1 MATATPDND
10 KADPTNNT
18 AQSPEQAQAVSPANK
33 EPKKNKLS
41 MSSWVLL
48 SFAGGIIA
56 GLFFGEMLAWMSV
69 IGDAFIKLLQMT
81 IIPYII
87 VSLISSLGSLTLEQ
101 AKSLGVKVGKLMLV
115 IWLLGLL
122 SMYLIKY
129 TFPEWQA
136 GEFFSL
142 TALQDPNSVNLL
154 DLYIPSNPFFSLSN
168 SYIPA
173 IVLFCVA
180 TGIAL
185 ISIKDKE
192 SLMRPLQLLGESF
205 NKVTQSIVMLMPIGI
220 FAMTAA
226 TAGTMDFDEFQKL
239 QVYFV
244 AHVVMTVI
252 LTYWVL
258 PAIIMVITP
267 FSYRDI
273 TGIAKDAMIT
283 AFAAGNIFIIL
294 PLLIQRTKELFHKY
308 NIGDEQTDDYA
319 NIIIPVVFS
328 FPNLGKLLT
337 IVFVLFAA
345 WFSGKELDFLSY
357 FPMSVNGLISLFGSV
372 YLTIPMLLDSL
383 ELSSDLF
390 QLYMVSSLFTS
401 RFTSLLAAMN
411 IFILA
416 IGGTAMLAGIAKISM
431 KRLILCSAITPVV
444 FGITLLGTSWV
455 LSSIVDTEYNM
466 DEVVAQMS
474 SAAEVPEEITAFN
487 WSEELEVNGPRTIEQ
502 IKQSGLLR
510 VGYNPVQVPF
520 SYYNAGQDLVGFDIE
535 MMRKLAA
542 ELEIKVAFIPYN
554 SANVL
559 DGINS
564 GLFDITI
571 SGLQMTT
578 FRIGFVDF
586 TNPVLDLHYAF
597 VVKDYRADEFK
608 TDQLIHEAEKVRV
621 ASVGDYSIIP
631 HIQEKF
637 DNVEFSSID
646 SDKLFFEDDGENY
659 DALLI
664 SLEAG
669 KTWTILYPEYT
680 AMYNREEIKSF
691 PASYAVAKGNHS
703 LHTFLNS
710 WLSIQ
715 QSSGYVDT
723 LYGYWILGENAQ
735 PKKPRWSVIK
745 DVLHWVE

>member
-1 MATATPDND
+1 MTA
-10 KADPTNNT
+10 
-18 AQSPEQAQAVSPANK
+18 VK
-33 EPKKNKLS
+33 EPETSKPENNQHKAAVPEKKKIS
-41 MSSWVLL
+41 MSTWVLL

-101 AKSLGVKVGKLMLV
+101 AKSMGVKVGKLMLV
-115 IWLLGLL
+115 IWFLGLI

-129 TFPEWQA
+129 TFPDWQA

-244 AHVVMTVI
+244 AHVVMTII

-308 NIGDEQTDDYA
+308 NVGNDQTDDYA

-345 WFSGKELDFLSY
+345 WFSGKDLDFISY

-416 IGGTAMLAGIAKISM
+416 IGGTAMLAGIAKVSM
-431 KRLILCSAITPVV
+431 KKLIICSALTPII
-444 FGITLLGTSWV
+444 FGLILLGTSWV
-455 LSSIVDTEYNM
+455 LSSIVNTEYNM
-466 DEVVAQMS
+466 DKVVAQMS
-474 SAAEVPEEITAFN
+474 SAADLPDEVTTFN
-487 WSEELEVNGPRTIEQ
+487 PSETQDVNGPRTIEQ
-502 IKQSGLLR
+502 IKKSGTLR

-520 SYYNAGQDLVGFDIE
+520 SYYNAEHDLVGFDIE
-535 MMRKLAA
+535 MMKKLAA
-542 ELEIKVAFIPYN
+542 ELDIKVAFIPY
-554 SANVL
+554 SSDNVL

-578 FRIGFVDF
+578 FRIGLVDF

-608 TDQLIHEAEKVRV
+608 TDELIKEAKKITV

-631 HIQEKF
+631 HLKEKF
-637 DNVEFSSID
+637 SNVEFVSID
-646 SDKLFFEDDGENY
+646 SDKLYFEDDGKTY

-669 KTWTILYPEYT
+669 KTWTILYPDYT
-680 AMYNREEIKSF
+680 TMYNREEIKSF
-691 PASYAVAKGNHS
+691 PASYVVAKGNQS

-715 QSSGYVDT
+715 HSSGYVDT
-723 LYGYWILGENAQ
+723 LYSYWILGENAQ
-735 PKKPRWSVIK
+735 PKEPRWSVIK

>member
-1 MATATPDND
+1 MSSKTDTIEPEAND
-10 KADPTNNT
+10 T
-18 AQSPEQAQAVSPANK
+18 EQQK
-33 EPKKNKLS
+33 PKQKMS
-41 MSSWVLL
+41 MSTLVLL
-48 SFAGGIIA
+48 SFAAGIIA

-87 VSLISSLGSLTLEQ
+87 VSLVSSLGSLTMEQ

-115 IWLLGLL
+115 IWAFGLL
-122 SMYLIKY
+122 TMYLIKY
-129 TFPEWQA
+129 TFPDWQA

-142 TALQDPNSVNLL
+142 TALEDPNSVNLL
-154 DLYIPSNPFFSLSN
+154 DIYIPSNPFFSLSN

-185 ISIKDKE
+185 ISIDNKD
-192 SLMRPLQLLGESF
+192 SLMKPMQLLGESF
-205 NKVTQSIVMLMPIGI
+205 NKVTQSIVKLMPIGI

-244 AHVVMTVI
+244 AHVVMTII

-258 PAIIMVITP
+258 PGILMVITP

-283 AFAAGNIFIIL
+283 AFAAGNIFIVIPIL
-294 PLLIQRTKELFHKY
+294 IERTKELFHKY
-308 NIGDEQTDDYA
+308 NIGSQQSDDYA

-345 WFSGKELDFLSY
+345 WFSGAELDFLTY
-357 FPMSVNGLISLFGSV
+357 LPMSLNGLVSLFGSV

-416 IGGTAMLAGIAKISM
+416 IGGTAMLVGIAKVSM
-431 KRLILCSAITPVV
+431 KRLAIVSLLTPVV
-444 FGITLLGTSWV
+444 FGVSLLATSWL
-455 LSSIVDTEYNM
+455 LSSIVDTEYEM

-474 SAAEVPEEITAFN
+474 AAEKVPDQVTAYN
-487 WSEELEVNGPRTIEQ
+487 WADLAQADGPRNMQQ
-502 IKQSGLLR
+502 IRESGVIR
-510 VGYNPVQVPF
+510 VGYNPTQVPF
-520 SYYNAGQDLVGFDIE
+520 SFYNADQQLVGFDVE
-535 MMRKLAA
+535 LMKKLAL
-542 ELEIKVAFIPYN
+542 ELELKIAFVPYTF
-554 SANVL
+554 SNVL
-559 DGINS
+559 EGINQ
-564 GLFDITI
+564 GQFDIAI

-578 FRIGFVDF
+578 KRIELVGF
-586 TNPVLDLHYAF
+586 TTPVLDLHYAF
-597 VVKDYRADEFK
+597 VVKDHRVDEFK
-608 TDQLIHEAEKVRV
+608 TDKLIRDADKIRI
-621 ASVGDYSIIP
+621 ATVGRYSIIP
-631 HIQEKF
+631 QLEEKF
-637 DNVEFSSID
+637 PNIEFVTIQ
-646 SDKLFFEDDGENY
+646 SDRLFFEDDGKTW
-659 DALLI
+659 DGLMI

-669 KTWTILYPEYT
+669 KTWTILYPDYAT
-680 AMYNREEIKSF
+680 LYNREEIKSF
-691 PASYAVAKGNHS
+691 PASYAVARDNAS
-703 LHTFLNS
+703 LQTFLNS
-710 WLSIQ
+710 WLELQ
-715 QSSGYVDT
+715 KSSGYVDK
-723 LYGYWILGENAQ
+723 LYGYWILGENAKPQ
-735 PKKPRWSVIK
+735 KPRWSVIK
-745 DVLHWVE
+745 DVLHWVD

>member
-1 MATATPDND
+1 MVDKTAVADVNND
-10 KADPTNNT
+10 SGLA
-18 AQSPEQAQAVSPANK
+18 K
-33 EPKKNKLS
+33 ESTEKPKKKMS
-41 MSSWVLL
+41 MSTLVLL
-48 SFAGGIIA
+48 SFAAGIAA

-87 VSLISSLGSLTLEQ
+87 VSLISSLGSLTLAQ

-115 IWLLGLL
+115 IWMFGLL
-122 SMYLIKY
+122 TMFLIKY
-129 TFPEWQA
+129 SFPDWQA

-142 TALQDPNSVNLL
+142 TALQDPNSINLL
-154 DLYIPSNPFFSLSN
+154 DVYIPSNPFFSLSN

-185 ISIKDKE
+185 ISIDDKE
-192 SLMRPLQLLGESF
+192 SLMRPMQLLGESF
-205 NKVTQSIVMLMPIGI
+205 NKVTQSIVKLMPIGI

-226 TAGTMDFDEFQKL
+226 TAGTMDFEEFQKL

-244 AHVVMTVI
+244 AHVVMTLI

-258 PAIIMVITP
+258 PAILATITP

-283 AFAAGNIFIIL
+283 AFAAGNIFIII

-308 NIGDEQTDDYA
+308 DIGDQQTDDYA

-345 WFSGKELDFLSY
+345 WFSGKELDFLTY
-357 FPMSVNGLISLFGSV
+357 LPMSINGLISLFGSV

-416 IGGTAMLAGIAKISM
+416 VGGTAMLVGIAKVSM
-431 KRLILCSAITPVV
+431 ARLIMYSALTPVV
-444 FGITLLGTSWV
+444 IGVSLLGSSWL
-455 LSSIVDTEYNM
+455 LSSIVNTEYNM

-474 SAAEVPEEITAFN
+474 AAEKVPDQVTSFR
-487 WSEELEVNGPRTIEQ
+487 WDELAQATGPRSVAEIRE
-502 IKQSGLLR
+502 SGVLR
-510 VGYNPVQVPF
+510 VGYNPIQVPF
-520 SYYNAGQDLVGFDIE
+520 SFYNAQDELVGFDVE
-535 MMRKLAA
+535 LMKKLAA
-542 ELEIKVAFIPYN
+542 EMEVKIAFVPYTF
-554 SANVL
+554 ANVL
-559 DGINS
+559 GAINQ
-564 GLFDITI
+564 GQFDIAI

-578 FRIGFVDF
+578 KRIEHVGF
-586 TNPVLDLHYAF
+586 TTPVLDLHYSF
-597 VVKDYRADEFK
+597 VVKDHRADEFK
-608 TDQLIHEAEKVRV
+608 TDKLLREAGSLRI
-621 ASVGDYSIIP
+621 ASVGSYSIIP
-631 HIQEKF
+631 HLEKKFPNFKF
-637 DNVEFSSID
+637 DTIQ
-646 SDKLFFEDDGENY
+646 SDRLFFEDDGKTW
-659 DALLI
+659 DGLMI

-680 AMYNREEIKSF
+680 TLYNREEIKSF
-691 PASYAVAKGNHS
+691 PASYAVARDNAS
-703 LHTFLNS
+703 LQTFLNS
-710 WLSIQ
+710 WLAIQ
-715 QSSGYVDT
+715 KSSGYVDK
-723 LYGYWILGENAQ
+723 LYGYWILGENAK

-745 DVLHWVE
+745 DVLHWVKEES

>member
-1 MATATPDND
+1 MTSKTAAIAPEKESAD
-10 KADPTNNT
+10 K
-18 AQSPEQAQAVSPANK
+18 
-33 EPKKNKLS
+33 PKQKMS
-41 MSSWVLL
+41 MSTLVLL
-48 SFAGGIIA
+48 SFAAGIAA

-87 VSLISSLGSLTLEQ
+87 VSLISSLGSLSMEQ

-115 IWLLGLL
+115 IWAFGLL
-122 SMYLIKY
+122 TMYFIKY
-129 TFPEWQA
+129 TFPDWQA

-142 TALQDPNSVNLL
+142 TALEDPNSINLL
-154 DLYIPSNPFFSLSN
+154 DIYIPSNPFFSLSN

-185 ISIKDKE
+185 ISIDNKD
-192 SLMRPLQLLGESF
+192 SLMKPMQLLGESF
-205 NKVTQSIVMLMPIGI
+205 NKVTQSIVKLMPIGI

-244 AHVVMTVI
+244 AHVVMTII

-258 PAIIMVITP
+258 PAILAVITP

-273 TGIAKDAMIT
+273 TGIAKDAMVT
-283 AFAAGNIFIIL
+283 AFAAGNIFIVIPIL
-294 PLLIQRTKELFHKY
+294 IERTKELFHKY
-308 NIGDEQTDDYA
+308 NIGSQQSDDYA

-345 WFSGKELDFLSY
+345 WFSGKELDFLTY
-357 FPMSVNGLISLFGSV
+357 LPMSLNGLVSLFGSV

-416 IGGTAMLAGIAKISM
+416 VGGTAMLVGVAKISM
-431 KRLILCSAITPVV
+431 KRLVIYSALTPV
-444 FGITLLGTSWV
+444 FIGICLLGSSWL
-455 LSSIVDTEYNM
+455 LSSIVDTEYEM

-474 SAAEVPEEITAFN
+474 SAEKVPDQVIAYS
-487 WSEELEVNGPRTIEQ
+487 WGDVAAANGPRSVQQ
-502 IKQSGLLR
+502 IRESGVLR
-510 VGYNPVQVPF
+510 VGYNPIQVPF
-520 SYYNAGQDLVGFDIE
+520 SFYNAEQKLVGFDVE
-535 MMRKLAA
+535 LMKKLAQ
-542 ELEIKVAFIPYN
+542 EMDLSIAFIPYTF
-554 SANVL
+554 ANVL
-559 DGINS
+559 EGINQ
-564 GLFDITI
+564 GQFDIAI

-578 FRIGFVDF
+578 QRLELVGF
-586 TNPVLDLHYAF
+586 TTPVLDLHYAF
-597 VVKDYRADEFK
+597 VVKDHRADEFK
-608 TDQLIHEAEKVRV
+608 TDKLIQDAGKVRI
-621 ASVGDYSIIP
+621 ASVGSYSIIP
-631 HIQEKF
+631 HLEEKF
-637 DNVEFSSID
+637 PNLEFETIQ
-646 SDKLFFEDDGENY
+646 SDRMFFEDDGNTW
-659 DALLI
+659 DGLMI

-680 AMYNREEIKSF
+680 TLYNREEIKSF
-691 PASYAVAKGNHS
+691 PASYAVALDNGS
-703 LHTFLNS
+703 LQTFLNS
-710 WLSIQ
+710 WLELQ
-715 QSSGYVDT
+715 KSSGFVDK
-723 LYGYWILGENAQ
+723 LYGYWILGENAK
-735 PKKPRWSVIK
+735 PKQPRWSVIK
-745 DVLHWVE
+745 DVLHWVD

>member
-1 MATATPDND
+1 MTSKTAAIAPEKESAD
-10 KADPTNNT
+10 K
-18 AQSPEQAQAVSPANK
+18 
-33 EPKKNKLS
+33 PKQKMS
-41 MSSWVLL
+41 MSTLVLL
-48 SFAGGIIA
+48 SFAAGIAA

-87 VSLISSLGSLTLEQ
+87 VSLISSLGSLSMEQ

-115 IWLLGLL
+115 IWAFGLL
-122 SMYLIKY
+122 TMYFIKY
-129 TFPEWQA
+129 TFPDWQA

-142 TALQDPNSVNLL
+142 TALEDPNSINLL
-154 DLYIPSNPFFSLSN
+154 DIYIPSNPFFSLSN

-185 ISIKDKE
+185 ISIDNKD
-192 SLMRPLQLLGESF
+192 SLMKPMQLLGESF
-205 NKVTQSIVMLMPIGI
+205 NKVTQSIVKLMPIGI

-244 AHVVMTVI
+244 AHVVMTII

-258 PAIIMVITP
+258 PAILAVITP

-273 TGIAKDAMIT
+273 TGIAKDAMVT
-283 AFAAGNIFIIL
+283 AFAAGNIFIVIPIL
-294 PLLIQRTKELFHKY
+294 IERTKELFHKY
-308 NIGDEQTDDYA
+308 NIGSQQSDDYA

-345 WFSGKELDFLSY
+345 WFSGQELDFLTY
-357 FPMSVNGLISLFGSV
+357 LPMSLNGLVSLFGSV

-416 IGGTAMLAGIAKISM
+416 VGGTAMLVGVAKISM
-431 KRLILCSAITPVV
+431 KRLVIYSALTPV
-444 FGITLLGTSWV
+444 FIGICLLGSSWL
-455 LSSIVDTEYNM
+455 LSLIVDTEYEM

-474 SAAEVPEEITAFN
+474 SAEKVPDQVIAYS
-487 WSEELEVNGPRTIEQ
+487 WGDVAAANGPRSVQQ
-502 IKQSGLLR
+502 IRESGVLR
-510 VGYNPVQVPF
+510 VGYNPIQVPF
-520 SYYNAGQDLVGFDIE
+520 SFYNAEQKLVGFDVE
-535 MMRKLAA
+535 LMKKLAQ
-542 ELEIKVAFIPYN
+542 EMDLSIAFIPYTF
-554 SANVL
+554 ANVL
-559 DGINS
+559 EGINQ
-564 GLFDITI
+564 GQFDIAI

-578 FRIGFVDF
+578 QRLELVGF
-586 TNPVLDLHYAF
+586 TTPVLDLHYAF
-597 VVKDYRADEFK
+597 VVKDHRADEFK
-608 TDQLIHEAEKVRV
+608 TDKLIQDAGKVRI
-621 ASVGDYSIIP
+621 ASVGSYSIIP
-631 HIQEKF
+631 HLEEKF
-637 DNVEFSSID
+637 PNLEFETIQ
-646 SDKLFFEDDGENY
+646 SDRMFFEDDGNTW
-659 DALLI
+659 DGLMI

-680 AMYNREEIKSF
+680 TLYNREEIKSF
-691 PASYAVAKGNHS
+691 PASYAVALDNGS
-703 LHTFLNS
+703 LQTFLNS
-710 WLSIQ
+710 WLELQ
-715 QSSGYVDT
+715 KSSGFVDK
-723 LYGYWILGENAQ
+723 LYGYWILGENAK
-735 PKKPRWSVIK
+735 PKQPRWSVIK
-745 DVLHWVE
+745 DVLHWVD

>member
-1 MATATPDND
+1 MVD
-10 KADPTNNT
+10 KTTVADGQDDSELGQELIEKP
-18 AQSPEQAQAVSPANK
+18 NK
-33 EPKKNKLS
+33 KMS
-41 MSSWVLL
+41 MSTLVLL
-48 SFAGGIIA
+48 SFAAGIAA

-87 VSLISSLGSLTLEQ
+87 VSLISSLGSLTMVQ

-115 IWLLGLL
+115 IWMFGLL
-122 SMYLIKY
+122 TMFLIKY
-129 TFPEWQA
+129 TFPDWQA

-142 TALQDPNSVNLL
+142 TALQDPNSINLL
-154 DLYIPSNPFFSLSN
+154 DIYIPSNPFFSLSN

-185 ISIKDKE
+185 ISIDNKE
-192 SLMRPLQLLGESF
+192 SLMRPMQLLGESF
-205 NKVTQSIVMLMPIGI
+205 NKVTQSIVKLMPIGI

-226 TAGTMDFDEFQKL
+226 TAGTMDFEEFQKL

-244 AHVVMTVI
+244 AHVVMTII

-258 PAIIMVITP
+258 PAILATITP

-283 AFAAGNIFIIL
+283 AFAAGNIFIVI

-308 NIGDEQTDDYA
+308 NIGNQQTDDYA

-345 WFSGKELDFLSY
+345 WFSGKEIDFLTY
-357 FPMSVNGLISLFGSV
+357 LPMSINGLISLFGSV

-416 IGGTAMLAGIAKISM
+416 VGGTAMLVGIAKVSM
-431 KRLILCSAITPVV
+431 TRLIMYSALTPVV
-444 FGITLLGTSWV
+444 VGVSLLASSWL
-455 LSSIVDTEYNM
+455 LSSIVNTEYNM

-474 SAAEVPEEITAFN
+474 AAEKVPDQVTAFK
-487 WSEELEVNGPRTIEQ
+487 WDELAQATGPRDLKAIRE
-502 IKQSGLLR
+502 SGILR
-510 VGYNPVQVPF
+510 IGYNPIQVPF
-520 SYYNAGQDLVGFDIE
+520 SFYNAQNQLVGFDVE
-535 MMRKLAA
+535 LMKKLAA
-542 ELEIKVAFIPYN
+542 EMEVKIAFVPYTF
-554 SANVL
+554 ANVL
-559 DGINS
+559 GAINK
-564 GLFDITI
+564 GQFDIAI

-578 FRIGFVDF
+578 KRIEHVGF
-586 TNPVLDLHYAF
+586 TTPVLDLHYSF
-597 VVKDYRADEFK
+597 VVKDHRADEFK
-608 TDQLIHEAEKVRV
+608 TDKMMHEAGTIKI
-621 ASVGDYSIIP
+621 ASVGAYSIMP
-631 HIQEKF
+631 HLEKKFPNFEFETIQ
-637 DNVEFSSID
+637 
-646 SDKLFFEDDGENY
+646 SDRLFFEDDGKTW
-659 DALLI
+659 DGLMI

-680 AMYNREEIKSF
+680 TLYNREEIKSF
-691 PASYAVAKGNHS
+691 PASYAVAIDNAS
-703 LHTFLNS
+703 LQTFLNS
-710 WLSIQ
+710 WLAIQ
-715 QSSGYVDT
+715 KSSGYVDT
-723 LYGYWILGENAQ
+723 LYGYWILGENAK
-735 PKKPRWSVIK
+735 PKTPRWSVIK
-745 DVLHWVE
+745 DVLHWVD

>member
-1 MATATPDND
+1 MATANAGTD
-10 KADPTNNT
+10 KSEGVN
-18 AQSPEQAQAVSPANK
+18 EQANTQPPQT
-33 EPKKNKLS
+33 EPKKKKLS
-41 MSSWVLL
+41 MSSWVLI

-115 IWLLGLL
+115 IWLFGLL

-129 TFPEWQA
+129 TFPDWQA

-244 AHVVMTVI
+244 AHVVMTII

-258 PAIIMVITP
+258 PVIIMVITP

-308 NIGDEQTDDYA
+308 KIGDSQTDDYA

-416 IGGTAMLAGIAKISM
+416 IGGTAMLAGIAKVSM

-444 FGITLLGTSWV
+444 FGVTLLATSW
-455 LSSIVDTEYNM
+455 LLNNIVDTEYNM
-466 DEVVAQMS
+466 DKVVAHMS
-474 SAAEVPEEITAFN
+474 SAAEVPEEVTTFN

-502 IKQSGLLR
+502 IKQSGMLR
-510 VGYNPVQVPF
+510 VGYNTVQVPF
-520 SYYNAGQDLVGFDIE
+520 SFFNAQKQLVGFDIE
-535 MMRKLAA
+535 LMKKLAA
-542 ELEIKVAFIPYN
+542 ELGLKIAFIPYT
-554 SANVL
+554 SENVL
-559 DGINS
+559 ASINS
-564 GLFDITI
+564 GLFDITV

-578 FRIGFVDF
+578 TRIGFVDF
-586 TNPVLDLHYAF
+586 TNPVLNLHYSF
-597 VVKDYRADEFK
+597 VVKDYRADEFQN
-608 TDQLIHEAEKVRV
+608 DELIHQAEKIRV

-631 HIQEKF
+631 HLEEKF
-637 DNVEFSSID
+637 DNIEFTSID
-646 SDKLFFEDDGENY
+646 SDKIFFEDDGKSW
-659 DALLI
+659 DGLLI

-669 KTWTILYPEYT
+669 QTWTILYPEYT
-680 AMYNREEIKSF
+680 TLYNREEIKSF

-703 LHTFLNS
+703 LHVFLNS

-715 QSSGYVDT
+715 QSSGYIDT
-723 LYGYWILGENAQ
+723 LYSYWILGENAQ
-735 PKKPRWSVIK
+735 PKQPRWSVAK
-745 DVLHWVE
+745 DVLHWIE

>member
-1 MATATPDND
+1 MVD
-10 KADPTNNT
+10 KTTVADRQDDSDL
-18 AQSPEQAQAVSPANK
+18 AISVIEK
-33 EPKKNKLS
+33 PKKKMS
-41 MSSWVLL
+41 MSTLVLL
-48 SFAGGIIA
+48 SFAAGIAA

-87 VSLISSLGSLTLEQ
+87 VSLISSLGSLTMVQ

-115 IWLLGLL
+115 IWLFGLL
-122 SMYLIKY
+122 TMYLIKY
-129 TFPEWQA
+129 TFPDWQA

-142 TALQDPNSVNLL
+142 TALEDPNSINLL
-154 DLYIPSNPFFSLSN
+154 DIYIPSNPFFSLSN

-185 ISIKDKE
+185 ISIDKKD
-192 SLMRPLQLLGESF
+192 SLMRPMQLLGEAF
-205 NKVTQSIVMLMPIGI
+205 NKVTQSIVKLMPIGI

-226 TAGTMDFDEFQKL
+226 TAGTMDFEEFQKL

-244 AHVVMTVI
+244 AHVVMTII

-258 PAIIMVITP
+258 PAILATITP

-283 AFAAGNIFIIL
+283 AFAAGNIFIVI

-308 NIGDEQTDDYA
+308 NIGNQQTDDYA

-345 WFSGKELDFLSY
+345 WFSGEDIDFLTY
-357 FPMSVNGLISLFGSV
+357 VPMSINGLISLFGSV

-416 IGGTAMLAGIAKISM
+416 VGGTAMLVGIAKVSM
-431 KRLILCSAITPVV
+431 ARLIMYSALTPVV
-444 FGITLLGTSWV
+444 FGVSLLASSWL
-455 LSSIVDTEYNM
+455 LSSIVNTEYNM

-474 SAAEVPEEITAFN
+474 AAEKVPDQVTSFR
-487 WSEELEVNGPRTIEQ
+487 WDELAQATGPRNLEAIRE
-502 IKQSGLLR
+502 SGILR
-510 VGYNPVQVPF
+510 VGYNPIQVPF
-520 SYYNAGQDLVGFDIE
+520 SFYNAQDQLVGFDVE
-535 MMRKLAA
+535 LMKKLAA
-542 ELEIKVAFIPYN
+542 EMEVKIAFVPYTFG
-554 SANVL
+554 NVL
-559 DGINS
+559 SAINK
-564 GLFDITI
+564 GQFDIAI

-578 FRIGFVDF
+578 KRIEFVGF
-586 TNPVLDLHYAF
+586 TTPVLNLHYSF
-597 VVKDYRADEFK
+597 VVKDHRADEFK
-608 TDQLIHEAEKVRV
+608 TDKMLRQAGTIKI
-621 ASVGDYSIIP
+621 ASVGSYSIIP
-631 HIQEKF
+631 QLEEKF
-637 DNVEFSSID
+637 PNFEFETIQ
-646 SDKLFFEDDGENY
+646 SDRLFFEDDGKTW
-659 DALLI
+659 DGLMI

-680 AMYNREEIKSF
+680 TLYNREEIKSF
-691 PASYAVAKGNHS
+691 PASYAVARDNAS
-703 LHTFLNS
+703 LQTFLNS
-710 WLSIQ
+710 WLEIQ
-715 QSSGYVDT
+715 KSSGYVDT
-723 LYGYWILGENAQ
+723 LYNYWILGENAK
-735 PKKPRWSVIK
+735 PKTPRWSVIK
-745 DVLHWVE
+745 DVLHWVEADK